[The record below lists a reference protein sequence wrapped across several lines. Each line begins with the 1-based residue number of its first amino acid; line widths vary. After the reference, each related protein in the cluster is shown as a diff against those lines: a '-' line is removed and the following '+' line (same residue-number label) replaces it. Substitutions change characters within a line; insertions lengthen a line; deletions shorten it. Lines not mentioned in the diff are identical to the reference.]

1 MDDDFNPEEFRP
13 AMYRPDTV
21 LTLGPMKLLGLF
33 FVLLLLCGLCFGV
46 GYTMG
51 SRSSHDSPPTVQQPS
66 AGAASQAS
74 GSLPK
79 RSAVA
84 QKTPNAKSMV
94 NDLSVVSSNA
104 GANSTQ
110 PLIKPALP
118 NPASAL
124 MIQIAI
130 VSSQEDA
137 DVLVGALR
145 KRGYTAAARRDPSD
159 NKLHVQIGPYSNRN
173 DANAMRKKLIY
184 DGYNAIVQP

>member
-21 LTLGPMKLLGLF
+21 LTLGPMMLLGLF
-33 FVLLLLCGLCFGV
+33 FVLLLLCSLCFGM
-46 GYTMG
+46 GYSMG
-51 SRSSHDSPPTVQQPS
+51 SRGARNSPPTAQQPV
-66 AGAASQAS
+66 AGTASPAT

-79 RSAVA
+79 RSAVP
-84 QKTPNAKSMV
+84 QKTPDVKSIV
-94 NDLSVVSSNA
+94 NDLPVVSSNA
-104 GANSTQ
+104 GANSPQ
-110 PLIKPALP
+110 PLVTPALP

-137 DVLVGALR
+137 NVLVGALR
-145 KRGYTAAARRDPSD
+145 KHGYTATARRDPAD
-159 NKLHVQIGPYSNRN
+159 NKLHVQIGPFSSRN
-173 DANAMRKKLIY
+173 DANAMSQKLLH